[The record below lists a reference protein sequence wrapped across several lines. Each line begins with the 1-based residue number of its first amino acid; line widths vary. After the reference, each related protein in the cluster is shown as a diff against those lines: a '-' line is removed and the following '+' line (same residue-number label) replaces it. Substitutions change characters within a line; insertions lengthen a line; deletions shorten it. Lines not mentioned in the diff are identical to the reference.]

1 VILGASYDP
10 PRDNLRFSD
19 DQELPFAL
27 LSDQTGAVAATY
39 GVRRPPGSRWA
50 DVPERRTFLVDPA
63 GTVREVYDVADVH
76 AHPGEV
82 LADLERLVAGD
93 AGPGG
98 APGPTGDP
106 A

>member
-1 VILGASYDP
+1 MILGASYDP
-10 PRDNLRFSD
+10 PRDNLRFAD
-19 DQELPFAL
+19 DQELPFSL
-27 LSDQTGAVAATY
+27 LSDETGAVAAAY

-63 GTVREVYDVADVH
+63 GTVREVYDVTDVH

-82 LADLERLVAGD
+82 LADLERLVAED
-93 AGPGG
+93 VASGG
-98 APGPTGDP
+98 APGPDGDR